1 MKIRVLGA
9 FGAELPCCNLTG
21 FLINDC
27 VMIDA
32 GTITG
37 VLSVEEQA
45 KITHVV
51 MSHAHLDHTRGIPF
65 MADNVIGR
73 IPAPVQ
79 LVGVSEVL
87 EVIEEHLLNNK
98 IWPDFTRI
106 PDRKAP
112 VLQYKKV
119 APGRITAIGGRL
131 KIKPVFVN
139 HTVPCTGFIIWEG
152 DKAVVYSG
160 DTKPTDALW
169 KAASKL
175 GDKLKAV
182 IIEASFP
189 NRMQQ
194 LADLSGHLTPQ
205 TLGEELKKI
214 KGYTG
219 PVYVY
224 HVKSQYLID
233 MEREIGELGRKG
245 IIVLRDEMHLDI

>member
-1 MKIRVLGA
+1 MKIHVLGA

-21 FLINDC
+21 FLINDS
-27 VMIDA
+27 VMMDA

-45 KITHVV
+45 RITHVV
-51 MSHAHLDHTRGIPF
+51 MSHAHLDHTKGIPF

-73 IPAPVQ
+73 TIGPVQ
-79 LVGVSEVL
+79 LVGAKEVL
-87 EVIEEHLLNNK
+87 DTLEAHLFNNK

-106 PDRKAP
+106 PSQKSP
-112 VLQYKKV
+112 VLKYRPV
-119 APGRITAIGGRL
+119 VPGRVVSIGGGL
-131 KIKPVFVN
+131 KVKPIWVN
-139 HTVPCTGFIIWEG
+139 HTVPCTGYIIWEG

-160 DTKPTDALW
+160 DTKSTDQIW

-182 IIEASFP
+182 FVETSFP

-205 TLGEELKKI
+205 TLGVELEKI
-214 KGYTG
+214 KGYKG

-224 HVKSQYLID
+224 HVKSQYLVE
-233 MEREIGELGRKG
+233 MEREIAEVGRKN
-245 IIVLRDEMHLDI
+245 IVVLRDEMNLEV